1 MSDSILADV
10 FESYERNGDGCVMF
24 NTYEAA
30 MNHDLFEIDRVVK
43 TQVYL
48 SIEGYSDLIQG
59 KPVF

>member
-1 MSDSILADV
+1 MNDSILADV
-10 FESYERNGDGCVMF
+10 FESYERNGDGFVMF
-24 NTYEAA
+24 NTNEAA
-30 MNHDLFEIDRVVK
+30 MNHDLFEIDRVVE

>member
-1 MSDSILADV
+1 MNDSILADV
-10 FESYERNGDGCVMF
+10 FESYERNGDGFVMF
-24 NTYEAA
+24 STYEAA
-30 MNHDLFEIDRVVK
+30 MNHNFFEIDLVVK